1 MGQSLYEHD
10 MALKVVLALAL
21 VAMAAAQTGYDY
33 EAPVR
38 TFNHFAPVRAVVD
51 SSEEDGYDYQQP
63 ARTFTHQAPVRVAV
77 KPRKV
82 YVAPK
87 PVVRAKPV
95 VKYVAPAVESS
106 EEDGYNYQQPS
117 RTFRPQPPTRVV
129 PRPKNTYVAPVRPKN
144 TYVAP
149 TTEAPKPVASYQ
161 APRNTYQAPESDEVL
176 DYEPTNPEYNQ
187 RYEVADDETGAQ
199 FNHEE
204 ERDGAQTRGSY
215 SVALPDGRV
224 QTVTYYVNGEGGF
237 VAEVTYEGDAQY
249 PPEPEG
255 GYGPWEGPTAG
266 PPVLAREYAA
276 PSRTVA
282 VLADSSEEVARPR
295 GLYSAPRA

>member
-21 VAMAAAQTGYDY
+21 VALAAAQTGYDY

-63 ARTFTHQAPVRVAV
+63 ARTFTHRT
-77 KPRKV
+77 
-82 YVAPK
+82 PK
-87 PVVRAKPV
+87 PVVRPV
-95 VKYVAPAVESS
+95 IKYTAPVRAASVESS

-237 VAEVTYEGDAQY
+237 VAEVTYDGEAQY

-282 VLADSSEEVARPR
+282 VLADSSEEVARP
-295 GLYSAPRA
+295 